1 MQIEQI
7 DRDAAAEEVYERE
20 KGNLAWPYARST
32 CDRILS
38 GDWDHHPTVQRYA
51 RHRLAALSAR
61 PAVGEDVVER
71 VQDMLVA
78 AYEAGA
84 TAVHNSWVE
93 GTNGGEPDFYEAASD
108 YARAAV
114 AARPA
119 DSDMVERVAFALWKG
134 EADRAAP
141 NVAKNRT
148 LEAFADESAD
158 TRNKWHLMARAAIA
172 ATNGEQNERN

>member
-71 VQDMLVA
+71 VA
-78 AYEAGA
+78 RAI
-84 TAVHNSWVE
+84 
-93 GTNGGEPDFYEAASD
+93 SD
-108 YARAAV
+108 YTFATIHGSTDCNEWEDMTATDRFVYRNAA
-114 AARPA
+114 
-119 DSDMVERVAFALWKG
+119 
-134 EADRAAP
+134 
-141 NVAKNRT
+141 
-148 LEAFADESAD
+148 
-158 TRNKWHLMARAAIA
+158 HAAIA
-172 ATNGEQNERN
+172 AMGGE